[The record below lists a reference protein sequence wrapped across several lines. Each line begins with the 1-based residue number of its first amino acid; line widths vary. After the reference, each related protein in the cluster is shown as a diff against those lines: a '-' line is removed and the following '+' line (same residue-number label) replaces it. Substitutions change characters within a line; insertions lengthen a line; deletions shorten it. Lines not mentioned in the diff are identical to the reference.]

1 MSSLELILNS
11 ATAYGA
17 PGGAN
22 AARVQNDVGDLCL
35 WSSNNV
41 GMRISA
47 VSGYVGVGKT
57 ASYALDVSGSV
68 NATGLYGCITD
79 SLTVPIS
86 TLAASAYG
94 LSNVF
99 AVAGAA
105 LPRAGGTVTGA
116 LTVLGSLYASN
127 VTVMGSTEVIN
138 AYETHS
144 SNLVITNLGTG
155 PALTVTQTEGGTAQP
170 VAAFYAGIGAANP
183 ALMVTNAGQV
193 GIGKAT
199 AGYALD
205 VSGGVNATFYSGG
218 FPMVNY
224 AFYMSA
230 NYTGTGTVVG
240 SSASTVYTSQC
251 IDSSSSSLNNLSNG
265 ILTCPFSGVY
275 ICSIYGNI
283 NTGTLINL
291 CVNGN
296 PVLQSFPCVASLT
309 SVSQTF
315 SVYATAGSTIC
326 YKMATGTF
334 GGYGVITYAL
344 AL

>member
-1 MSSLELILNS
+1 MSSLELILNAS
-11 ATAYGA
+11 TAYGA

-47 VSGYVGVGKT
+47 VTGYVGVGKT

-94 LSNVF
+94 LSNVY
-99 AVAGAA
+99 AMAGAA

-127 VTVMGSTEVIN
+127 VTVLGSTEVIN

-193 GIGKAT
+193 GIGKST
-199 AGYALD
+199 AGFALD
-205 VSGGVNATFYSGG
+205 VSGSVNVSGNLICNNG
-218 FPMVNY
+218 KYLQSTNGYTALPGGILLQWGYNY
-224 AFYMSA
+224 C
-230 NYTGTGTVVG
+230 T
-240 SSASTVYTSQC
+240 
-251 IDSSSSSLNNLSNG
+251 SSSLLVYFPIAFSSAPYSIIATPADPGTGAGTASYVIG
-265 ILTCPFSGVY
+265 IQAFGSPTSTYFTIGMK
-275 ICSIYGNI
+275 NI
-283 NTGTLINL
+283 NGSSIASTY
-291 CVNGN
+291 VNWFAIG
-296 PVLQSFPCVASLT
+296 PV
-309 SVSQTF
+309 
-315 SVYATAGSTIC
+315 
-326 YKMATGTF
+326 
-334 GGYGVITYAL
+334 
-344 AL
+344 

>member
-57 ASYALDVSGSV
+57 ASYALDVSGGM

-79 SLTVPIS
+79 SLVTTS
-86 TLAASAYG
+86 SALAASATG
-94 LSNVF
+94 LSNVG
-99 AVAGAA
+99 AIASAA
-105 LPRAGGTVTGA
+105 LPRAGGTVSGA
-116 LTVLGSLYASN
+116 LTVIGSLYASN
-127 VTVMGSTEVIN
+127 VTVLGSTEVIN

-155 PALTVTQTEGGTAQP
+155 PALTVTQMEGGTAQP

-193 GIGKAT
+193 GVGKST

-205 VSGGVNATFYSGG
+205 VSGSVNVSGTITTGNTGIRYWTIYGTTSSTVGTQTNYPTPSGMTTTPANIVAIWGVINCSGNIIPIGHNYNSGWVSVMWMNAATICINPVGS
-218 FPMVNY
+218 
-224 AFYMSA
+224 
-230 NYTGTGTVVG
+230 TVVNMPFNVTI
-240 SSASTVYTSQC
+240 AT
-251 IDSSSSSLNNLSNG
+251 
-265 ILTCPFSGVY
+265 LT
-275 ICSIYGNI
+275 
-283 NTGTLINL
+283 
-291 CVNGN
+291 
-296 PVLQSFPCVASLT
+296 
-309 SVSQTF
+309 
-315 SVYATAGSTIC
+315 
-326 YKMATGTF
+326 
-334 GGYGVITYAL
+334 
-344 AL
+344 

>member
-205 VSGGVNATFYSGG
+205 VSGSVNATAIATGGVGAKQFDCGTLTVSSGGSSVSFHFTFSNIPVVVVSVGYTLAGYIFSYSASSITKTGFTVSGEWYSGG
-218 FPMVNY
+218 
-224 AFYMSA
+224 
-230 NYTGTGTVVG
+230 
-240 SSASTVYTSQC
+240 
-251 IDSSSSSLNNLSNG
+251 
-265 ILTCPFSGVY
+265 
-275 ICSIYGNI
+275 
-283 NTGTLINL
+283 
-291 CVNGN
+291 
-296 PVLQSFPCVASLT
+296 
-309 SVSQTF
+309 
-315 SVYATAGSTIC
+315 
-326 YKMATGTF
+326 TF
-334 GGYGVITYAL
+334 GAASDPVSWIAIG
-344 AL
+344 